1 MTRKIFQSMIA
12 VVVSV
17 LLLSLALITGV
28 LYEHFESAMLDQ
40 MRTTASFV
48 EQGVKEDGMKYLDE
62 MSSSPVPHH
71 LDRGRRHGKIRQP
84 QRPQHYGKPRR
95 PGRGEGGAGKRV
107 RHQYPPLVH
116 PVGAYPLLRQ
126 ADAGRHGA
134 ASRHVSALGAV
145 PHGRHDLAGWCLS
158 SWRRAPLPGFC
169 PTGCPRRS

>member
-62 MSSSPVPHH
+62 MSSSQC
-71 LDRGRRHGKIRQP
+71 RITWI
-84 QRPQHYGKPRR
+84 
-95 PGRGEGGAGKRV
+95 E
-107 RHQYPPLVH
+107 
-116 PVGAYPLLRQ
+116 
-126 ADAGRHGA
+126 ADGTVKFDTA
-134 ASRHVSALGAV
+134 ATPAL
-145 PHGRHDLAGWCLS
+145 WKTT
-158 SWRRAPLPGFC
+158 
-169 PTGCPRRS
+169 PTGQR

>member
-62 MSSSPVPHH
+62 MSSSQCRITWIEAPARVKCHNP
-71 LDRGRRHGKIRQP
+71 RH
-84 QRPQHYGKPRR
+84 
-95 PGRGEGGAGKRV
+95 
-107 RHQYPPLVH
+107 
-116 PVGAYPLLRQ
+116 
-126 ADAGRHGA
+126 
-134 ASRHVSALGAV
+134 
-145 PHGRHDLAGWCLS
+145 
-158 SWRRAPLPGFC
+158 
-169 PTGCPRRS
+169 PTTM